1 MSEAPLLACSI
12 AMVREDSLLDRSD
25 EGTGEGSEH
34 EERRPNQ
41 LPEACMHE
49 QGSSGSDRREGA
61 SKNGRGQ
68 EEQRVRGRHR

>member
-12 AMVREDSLLDRSD
+12 AMVRGASLLDRSD

-49 QGSSGSDRREGA
+49 QGSSGSD
-61 SKNGRGQ
+61 
-68 EEQRVRGRHR
+68 